1 MALYELTFDLSGS
14 YSGDI
19 PKLSA
24 MYGGSKIGMAYGYAG
39 SSTISF
45 FIDTDKP
52 FYSTNLRFYFVKGS
66 GSDGDTISVSN
77 LRINGDIVDT
87 SNFGG
92 GKNASASS
100 DALVLDKGGYA
111 DYDASSEIPDTQV
124 ENPPPPVAAAATITG
139 TNGDDTLY
147 GSNAGDVISA
157 LDGNDKVIGRGGNDT
172 VYGGAGNDRINGQAG
187 NDVLEGQDGE
197 DWIVGGAGNDIIR
210 GGNDDDRL
218 HGQDDDD
225 TLYGEEGNDR
235 MNGGEG
241 DDDLYGGNG
250 DDFIGGDAGNDYIEG
265 NAGADQLFGNEG
277 DDEIHGGTEDD
288 RILGGTGNDTLY
300 GDDGNDNMDGQEGND
315 TIYGGNGN
323 DNIDGE
329 EGNDTLDGGAGNDY
343 ITGGEGADT
352 LNGGAGDDI
361 MHGGGISSYDQY
373 VIRTDSAW
381 GRSGLMFSE
390 QTQSFY
396 RFVDSTANYASAEA
410 AAQATTLNGV
420 SGHLV
425 NITSQTENDFV
436 QKFLTGNAWIGI
448 NDGATEST
456 WVYNSGHEAGT
467 IVWTGQAAGN
477 SVGNFYE
484 NWNGGEPNDYGSG
497 EDFVE
502 IRTDGLWNDQGAGSN
517 LRYVIEW
524 EGESI
529 VADNSVNIMNGG
541 TGNDIMY
548 GGSGND
554 IMNGDA
560 DNDQIFGLGGNDV
573 MNGGSG
579 ADMLSGGAGNDQ
591 MNGGENSDIL
601 YGGIGS
607 DTIDGG
613 AGSDILY
620 ALDHT
625 TNRDSAGAT
634 GGGATLVT
642 VASENF
648 GSSTG
653 IFNYTLEQDPG
664 GVDVNGTRI
673 TNDGDAANG
682 ALEVYIDRTGNFDDS
697 YGIWQSSFTVSQDL
711 TDVEVSFSYR
721 HWHSTDNDNGED
733 SYAVYGLDGN
743 YNFFNIAYGSGGE
756 TDTGWQTFTVNL
768 GDVTAGTT
776 FNFDLGAYHTGAT
789 WTNEDAYVRF
799 DDFIVTGTGVGGQVA
814 GNSTQDADYYESN
827 VLNGGDGNDT
837 LHGSSGSD
845 ILNGGQGSDTIYSG
859 SVDDQTALLNS
870 ILSANPNVA
879 YNYETGNFYQFV
891 DANYNISWN
900 AASSAANGNTLN
912 GAGGHLATIT
922 SQLEQDFAESLVG
935 GNNAWLGGQDIGAE
949 GVWRWVTG
957 GYENGARFSFANG
970 NSANGWFETWDPAQP
985 NDNNGTQ
992 DYLYML
998 DGGDWADAPSVGG
1011 SGFVDIEGY
1020 LIEWEGSDVFAGLN
1034 ETHIDG
1040 GLGNDSLYGSDGID
1054 IFEFTNNTSTDT
1066 VYNFNILG
1074 RDALDLSDILGYN
1087 SLSHNIDDFVRLNES
1102 GGNTIVSVDVNGAS
1116 GGASFNNIAVL
1127 DGVTGLDLDAMLTG
1141 GNIIV

>member
-373 VIRTDSAW
+373 VIRTDSPW
-381 GRSGLMFSE
+381 GTSEVWFSE

-396 RFVDSTANYASAEA
+396 MFVDGPVSWTAANNA
-410 AAQATTLNGV
+410 AANTFLNGAA
-420 SGHLV
+420 GHLV
-425 NITSQTENDFV
+425 TVTSQAENDIIYKMSKAKGV
-436 QKFLTGNAWIGI
+436 SNSSGSNGDRIWL
-448 NDGATEST
+448 GATDVVTDQEWR
-456 WVYNSGHEAGT
+456 WVGGAEDGLKFSQGSSPING
-467 IVWTGQAAGN
+467 
-477 SVGNFYE
+477 FYE
-484 NWNGGEPNDYGSG
+484 NWGSGQPNNSGGAQQYATIWFNGGASDDVWDDRNAS
-497 EDFVE
+497 
-502 IRTDGLWNDQGAGSN
+502 DGHN
-517 LRYVIEW
+517 YIIEW
-524 EGESI
+524 DAED
-529 VADNSVNIMNGG
+529 VLPDYSVNIMNGG
-541 TGNDIMY
+541 AGNDLMY

-554 IMNGDA
+554 TIDGGD
-560 DNDQIFGLGGNDV
+560 DSDQIFGRDGNDTLIGGNGDDLIVGGNGNDQIGGGGNNDTLFGGNGNDTINGGAGSDTIYGGNGNDILDGQSGGDVIYGDAGNDV
-573 MNGGSG
+573 I
-579 ADMLSGGAGNDQ
+579 SGGNGNDV
-591 MNGGENSDIL
+591 L
-601 YGGIGS
+601 YGGTGD
-607 DTIDGG
+607 DTLSGDTGNDYIDGG
-613 AGSDILY
+613 AG
-620 ALDHT
+620 
-625 TNRDSAGAT
+625 TNTAVLTGAFANYTITLNAGVY
-634 GGGATLVT
+634 TLVDNRGGSNDGTDT
-642 VASENF
+642 VTNVQNF
-648 GSSTG
+648 QFSDGVRTAAELIGPAQSQIDGTSG
-653 IFNYTLEQDPG
+653 NDVLYSDSVAAGYNEHINEVLNNHSRPIAG
-664 GVDVNGTRI
+664 GNGTQ
-673 TNDGDAANG
+673 N
-682 ALEVYIDRTGNFDDS
+682 L
-697 YGIWQSSFTVSQDL
+697 L
-711 TDVEVSFSYR
+711 
-721 HWHSTDNDNGED
+721 
-733 SYAVYGLDGN
+733 
-743 YNFFNIAYGSGGE
+743 YN
-756 TDTGWQTFTVNL
+756 T
-768 GDVTAGTT
+768 
-776 FNFDLGAYHTGAT
+776 
-789 WTNEDAYVRF
+789 
-799 DDFIVTGTGVGGQVA
+799 
-814 GNSTQDADYYESN
+814 
-827 VLNGGDGNDT
+827 
-837 LHGSSGSD
+837 
-845 ILNGGQGSDTIYSG
+845 
-859 SVDDQTALLNS
+859 
-870 ILSANPNVA
+870 
-879 YNYETGNFYQFV
+879 ETGNFYQFV
-891 DANYNISWN
+891 NDYQSIGNVQNAINNAQIDGVTGHLVTFDDAAEISFVLNNLGAVYGSN
-900 AASSAANGNTLN
+900 APSYPGSALVGDVNTGDSQQTVLTNGGQLQASGGQYIPYIVEWEGDDILGSNNNGGAGKTAILN
-912 GAGGHLATIT
+912 GGA
-922 SQLEQDFAESLVG
+922 
-935 GNNAWLGGQDIGAE
+935 GQD
-949 GVWRWVTG
+949 
-957 GYENGARFSFANG
+957 
-970 NSANGWFETWDPAQP
+970 D
-985 NDNNGTQ
+985 
-992 DYLYML
+992 LY
-998 DGGDWADAPSVGG
+998 GG
-1011 SGFVDIEGY
+1011 SGK
-1020 LIEWEGSDVFAGLN
+1020 
-1034 ETHIDG
+1034 
-1040 GLGNDSLYGSDGID
+1040 D
-1054 IFEFTNNTSTDT
+1054 IFLFENASAFNNTDRIF
-1066 VYNFNILG
+1066 NFDKDHG
-1074 RDALDLSDILGYN
+1074 DSLDLSDILSDQGINVNAGNVGQYVQVDQYN
-1087 SLSHNIDDFVRLNES
+1087 GVRVDVT
-1102 GGNTIVSVDVNGAS
+1102 GNGQFWSAGNPIASFQGSVDLENAS
-1116 GGASFNNIAVL
+1116 
-1127 DGVTGLDLDAMLTG
+1127 TMLAKGTL
-1141 GNIIV
+1141 IV